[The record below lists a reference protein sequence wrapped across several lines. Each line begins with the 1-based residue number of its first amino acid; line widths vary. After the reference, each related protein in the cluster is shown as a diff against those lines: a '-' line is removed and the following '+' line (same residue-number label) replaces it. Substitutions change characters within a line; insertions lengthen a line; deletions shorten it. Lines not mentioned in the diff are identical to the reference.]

1 VRPKR
6 HQTLILRQFAAV
18 INNESSMRLKSIKL
32 AGFKSFVD
40 PTTVHFPSNLCAV
53 VGPNGCGK
61 SNVIDAVRWVMGE
74 SSAKHLRGESMTDV
88 IFNGSGGRKP
98 VGQASIELIF
108 DNSDG
113 TLGGEYASY
122 AEISIRRKVTRDGQS
137 GYYLNGNKCRRRDIT
152 DIFLGTGLGPRSY
165 AIIEQGMISNLIEA
179 RPEDL
184 RVFIEEAAGISKYKE
199 RRRDTEN
206 RMRRTH
212 ENLERLTDI
221 RDELGRQLQRLERQ
235 AQAAEK
241 YAEFK
246 KEERQAKAQ
255 LQALRWREFNAQVQS
270 RQVLI
275 SRQELDVEALVTE
288 RSSCDN
294 ALEKLRVQYTDQSD
308 GFNAVQGEFYA
319 IGAEVARTEQSI
331 EHVRQRAREL
341 RQDIEQTERN
351 YAESEQHLRS
361 DRARAEGW
369 EAELAEISP
378 TLETLGAEEE
388 ESSILLQ
395 AAEEAMNQWQSAW
408 DEFNQ
413 RAAQPRQQ
421 AEVQQS
427 RIQHLEQVLRRLGER
442 IERLDSERR
451 ELISTGP
458 GEEDLALLDEQL
470 AEMEMTGGDMQSQLE
485 TMVSSIDETRKSY
498 QAAGQELG
506 QVREQIQSLKGRQSS
521 LEALQQAALEDN
533 GEEKQWL
540 DQQGLTGAAR
550 LAESLEVQ
558 PGWEVALETV
568 LGSGLQAVCVDVLDP
583 LISAL
588 DSLGKGEL
596 TLLDSTPSAPVPAE
610 AGRVSLASLVQGN
623 QATSLLAGIHSA
635 ENLDAA
641 LALRSG
647 LAAGESVVT
656 REGVWL
662 GPNWV
667 RVARGKNAAAGVLK
681 RKQELAELHSQLES
695 LSVRSEQLAALQMT
709 REQELSSLERQRE
722 TLSRTIAERQREYA
736 ELRSRVSASRMQI
749 EQFAARRNRAE
760 DELAEIRQQQ
770 QLEQEG
776 LGEARVILQDAL
788 DAMETDTRQR
798 ETLLTERDQAR
809 NSLDS
814 ARQRARHTRDR
825 LHELS
830 MRERSVSTQL
840 QAVKEGLGRLEIQV
854 ARLQER
860 RDQLL
865 ASVNLEEDPT
875 EELTLQLEEQ
885 LEKRLLVERRLA
897 QARVSLEEVEHGMR
911 EHEKR
916 RSQLENL
923 ILDKRTELEQTRL
936 QTQEVRTRCNT
947 IAEQIAEQ
955 GYQLQSLLDELG
967 EEADPRQ
974 WEEELE
980 RIAARIQRLGAINLA
995 AIEEFK
1001 TESERKTYLD
1011 AQHNELTEALETLE
1025 GAIRKIDRETRTR
1038 FRETFEK
1045 INQSLEELFP
1055 KVFGGGHAYLELT
1068 GDDLLDTGVTIMAQ
1082 PPGKKN
1088 TTIHLLSGGEKA
1100 LTAIALVFSIFRL
1113 NPAPFCM
1120 LDEVDAPLDD
1130 ANVGRYARMVQEMSD
1145 RVQFIYITHNKIA
1158 MEMAQ
1163 HLMGVTMHEPG
1174 VSRLVSVDVDK
1185 AVELAE
1191 A

>member
-1 VRPKR
+1 
-6 HQTLILRQFAAV
+6 
-18 INNESSMRLKSIKL
+18 MRLKSIKL

-98 VGQASIELIF
+98 VGQASIELVF

-122 AEISIRRKVTRDGQS
+122 AEIAIRRKVTRDGQS
-137 GYYLNGNKCRRRDIT
+137 SYYLNGNKCRRRDIT

-206 RMRRTH
+206 RMRRTQ

-246 KEERQAKAQ
+246 KEERQVKAQ
-255 LQALRWREFNAQVQS
+255 LQALRWRQMNAELQS
-270 RQVLI
+270 RQALI
-275 SRQELDVEALVTE
+275 TRQELDVEALVTE
-288 RSSCDN
+288 RSGCDN
-294 ALEKLRVQYTDQSD
+294 ALEKLRVRYTDESD
-308 GFNAVQGEFYA
+308 AFNATQGEFYA

-351 YAESEQHLRS
+351 HAEADQHLRG

-369 EAELAEISP
+369 QAELAEIVPALDS
-378 TLETLGAEEE
+378 LRAEEE
-388 ESSILLQ
+388 EAAALLQ
-395 AAEEAMNQWQSAW
+395 AAEDDMNLWQGQW

-413 RAAQPRQQ
+413 RAAAPRQK
-421 AEVQQS
+421 AEVEQS

-442 IERLDSERR
+442 IERLDTERR
-451 ELISTGP
+451 ELLGTGP
-458 GEEDLALLDEQL
+458 DEAELALQDEQL
-470 AEMEMTGGDMQSQLE
+470 AEMELTAAERQEQLDGV
-485 TMVSSIDETRKSY
+485 TARIDQTRKAH
-498 QAAGQELG
+498 QAGGVELG
-506 QVREQIQSLKGRQSS
+506 GVRERIQALRGRQAS
-521 LEALQQAALEDN
+521 LEALQQAALEDH
-533 GEEKQWL
+533 GEERAWL
-540 DQQGLTGAAR
+540 DSQNLGGARR
-550 LAESLEVQ
+550 LAETLEVD
-558 PGWEVALETV
+558 PGWELAVETV
-568 LGSGLQAVCVDVLDP
+568 LGGRLQAVCVDALAP
-583 LISAL
+583 LVTAL
-588 DSLGKGEL
+588 DRIAKGEL
-596 TLLDSTPSAPVPAE
+596 TLVEAGGSQVAPGGAGQRLADRVRGAE
-610 AGRVSLASLVQGN
+610 AHA
-623 QATSLLAGIHSA
+623 LLAGVHAADS
-635 ENLDAA
+635 LDAA
-641 LALRSG
+641 LALRPT
-647 LAAGESVVT
+647 LAPGESAVT
-656 REGVWL
+656 PDGVWI
-662 GPNWV
+662 GPNWAQ
-667 RVARGKNAAAGVLK
+667 VARGRNAAAGVLK
-681 RKQELAELHSQLES
+681 RRQELAALAAELDN
-695 LSVRSEQLAALQMT
+695 VVARAEQLGAEQAA
-709 REQELSSLERQRE
+709 REAELSALEQQRE
-722 TLSRTIAERQREYA
+722 TLSRAIAEEQRAYA
-736 ELRSRVSASRMQI
+736 DLRSKVSASRMQI
-749 EQFAARRNRAE
+749 EQFAARRTRAE
-760 DELAEIRQQQ
+760 EELAEIRQQQ
-770 QLEQEG
+770 QLEQES
-776 LGEARVILQDAL
+776 LAEARMVLQDAL
-788 DAMETDTRQR
+788 DTMEEDTQR
-798 ETLLTERDQAR
+798 REALLTERDQAR
-809 NSLDS
+809 NRLDS
-814 ARQRARHTRDR
+814 ARQRARHSRDR

-840 QAVKEGLGRLEIQV
+840 NAVREGLERLEVQV

-860 RDQLL
+860 REQLL
-865 ASVNLEEDPT
+865 ASATSEDDPS
-875 EELTLQLEEQ
+875 EELALQLEEQ
-885 LEKRLLVERRLA
+885 LEKRLRVENRLA
-897 QARVSLEEVEHGMR
+897 EARHRLEEVEHGMR
-911 EHEKR
+911 EQEKR
-916 RSQLENL
+916 RGQLESL

-947 IAEQIAEQ
+947 IAEQVAEQ
-955 GYQLQSLLDELG
+955 GYQLQALLEDLG
-967 EEADPRQ
+967 QDADPRH

-1011 AQHNELTEALETLE
+1011 AQDSELREALETLE
-1025 GAIRKIDRETRTR
+1025 NAIRKIDRETRTR
-1038 FRETFEK
+1038 FKETFDQ
-1045 INQSLEELFP
+1045 INASLEELFP

-1068 GDDLLDTGVTIMAQ
+1068 GDDLLDTGVTIMAR

-1130 ANVGRYARMVQEMSD
+1130 ANVGRYARMVEEMSE

-1158 MEMAQ
+1158 MEMAH

-1174 VSRLVSVDVDK
+1174 VSRLVAVDVEK
-1185 AVELAE
+1185 AAELAE